1 MRRFHAKP
9 KMNAAKPSLFN
20 AVRNVITAVP
30 RYGVSSP
37 TAGSD
42 CVVIWMFQD
51 IPRDINDF
59 MVPEQFMMFEELQ
72 SMCTLIPVIVAPG
85 AKDSEAWKRFV
96 ANILPGRRSQYAKD
110 PDYSGAYYVESFAEL
125 KDEQLMSHIQKY
137 LCLVKNRATCR
148 ITEAAFEIPTSGGSP
163 TEGSLTEAPPG
174 IDRFIADYGDED
186 AATTETTITGG
197 QAATEPFTEE
207 VTAAP
212 KIPVIDSCCGHDG
225 YQGIPYDSE
234 LRTCC
239 ESGSVASYEFEGSD
253 PCLDVDEFVFK

>member
-85 AKDSEAWKRFV
+85 AKDSEAWKTCDTPGSIRSLV
-96 ANILPGRRSQYAKD
+96 A
-110 PDYSGAYYVESFAEL
+110 
-125 KDEQLMSHIQKY
+125 
-137 LCLVKNRATCR
+137 
-148 ITEAAFEIPTSGGSP
+148 
-163 TEGSLTEAPPG
+163 
-174 IDRFIADYGDED
+174 
-186 AATTETTITGG
+186 
-197 QAATEPFTEE
+197 
-207 VTAAP
+207 
-212 KIPVIDSCCGHDG
+212 
-225 YQGIPYDSE
+225 
-234 LRTCC
+234 
-239 ESGSVASYEFEGSD
+239 
-253 PCLDVDEFVFK
+253 